1 MPELPEV
8 ETIKRELFQKIKG
21 KKIALVEVLF
31 LKTINCSADKFKK
44 IIENSRIKDVQRR
57 AKLLI
62 IKLSNNYNLAVHLK
76 LTGQFIYKLSLP
88 VAGIG
93 VCSGRVLSSKLQENK
108 YARLIFT
115 FQNNDKSSTKSLVR
129 DKLFFNDLRK
139 FAFVKLLDDKKLE
152 ELLAEKNFGPEPLDK
167 TFTLKIFQNLLFQK
181 KKAKIKPL
189 LMNQNFLAGV
199 GNIYAAES
207 CFCAKILPT
216 RFAGSLTKEEI
227 KKLYQCLKKILKTAI
242 ARKGS
247 SVNQYVDVFG
257 KKGNYVSLLKIYN
270 REGKICLRC
279 GSKIKKINLNGRGT
293 CFCPN
298 CQK

>member
-8 ETIKRELFQKIKG
+8 ETIRRELFQKIKG
-21 KKIALVEVLF
+21 KKIASVEVLTP
-31 LKTINCSADKFKK
+31 KTINCSADKFKK
-44 IIENSRIKDVQRR
+44 ILKNSKIKDIQRR

-76 LTGQFIYKLSLP
+76 LTGQFIYKSRTARCDLP
-88 VAGIG
+88 
-93 VCSGRVLSSKLQENK
+93 EEK
-108 YARLIFT
+108 YTRLIFT
-115 FQNNDKSSTKSLVR
+115 FQNN

-152 ELLAEKNFGPEPLDK
+152 KLLTEKDFGPEPLDK
-167 TFTLKIFQNLLFQK
+167 TFTLKIFQNLLFQR

-216 RFAGSLTKEEI
+216 RFAESLTKEEI
-227 KKLYQCLKKILKTAI
+227 KKLYQCLRKILKTAI
-242 ARKGS
+242 ICKGS

-257 KKGNYVSLLKIYN
+257 KKGKYVPLLKVYG
-270 REGKICLRC
+270 REGKNCLRC
-279 GSKIKKINLNGRGT
+279 GNKIKKITLNGRGT
-293 CFCPN
+293 YFCPG

>member
-8 ETIKRELFQKIKG
+8 ETIKRELLQKIKG
-21 KKIALVEVLF
+21 KKIALVEVLTP
-31 LKTINCSADKFKK
+31 KTINCPADEFKK
-44 IIENSRIKDVQRR
+44 IIKNSKIKDVQRR

-76 LTGQFIYKLSLP
+76 LTGHFIYKLKTTRCDLP
-88 VAGIG
+88 
-93 VCSGRVLSSKLQENK
+93 EEK

-115 FQNNDKSSTKSLVR
+115 FQNG

-152 ELLAEKNFGPEPLDK
+152 KLLVEKDFGPEPLDR
-167 TFTLKIFQNLLFQK
+167 TFTLKIFQNLLFKK

-189 LMNQNFLAGV
+189 LMNQNFLAGI

-207 CFCAKILPT
+207 CFCAKISPT
-216 RFAGSLTKEEI
+216 RSAGSLTKEEI

-242 ARKGS
+242 IRKGS
-247 SVNQYVDVFG
+247 SVNQYVDIHG
-257 KKGNYVSLLKIYN
+257 KKGSYVSMLKVYG

-279 GSKIKKINLNGRGT
+279 GNKIKKITLNGRGT
-293 CFCPN
+293 YFCPS

>member
-8 ETIKRELFQKIKG
+8 ETIKRELLQKIKG
-21 KKIALVEVLF
+21 KKIASVEVLTQ
-31 LKTINCSADKFKK
+31 KTINCSADKFKK
-44 IIENSRIKDVQRR
+44 TIENSKIEDIQRR

-62 IKLSNNYNLAVHLK
+62 IKLSNNYNLVVHLK
-76 LTGQFIYKLSLP
+76 LTGQFIYKFQ
-88 VAGIG
+88 V
-93 VCSGRVLSSKLQENK
+93 SSFKLQGEK
-108 YARLIFT
+108 YTRLIFT
-115 FQNNDKSSTKSLVR
+115 FQNNDKSSTKNLML

-152 ELLAEKNFGPEPLDK
+152 KLLAEKDFGPEPLDK

-216 RFAGSLTKEEI
+216 RSAGSLTKEEI
-227 KKLYQCLKKILKTAI
+227 KKLYQCLRKILKTAI
-242 ARKGS
+242 IRKGS

-257 KKGNYVSLLKIYN
+257 EKGNYV
-270 REGKICLRC
+270 
-279 GSKIKKINLNGRGT
+279 
-293 CFCPN
+293 P
-298 CQK
+298 

>member
-8 ETIKRELFQKIKG
+8 ETIKRELLQKIKG
-21 KKIALVEVLF
+21 KKIVSVKVLF
-31 LKTINCSADKFKK
+31 PKTINCSADKFKK
-44 IIENSRIKDVQRR
+44 IIENSKIEDVQRR

-76 LTGQFIYKLSLP
+76 LTGQFIYKLQTARCDLP
-88 VAGIG
+88 
-93 VCSGRVLSSKLQENK
+93 EEK

-115 FQNNDKSSTKSLVR
+115 FQNN

-139 FAFVKLLDDKKLE
+139 FAFVKLLNDKELE
-152 ELLAEKNFGPEPLDK
+152 KLLAEKDFGPEPLDK
-167 TFTLKIFQNLLFQK
+167 TFTLKIFHNLLFQK
-181 KKAKIKPL
+181 KRAKIKPL

-216 RFAGSLTKEEI
+216 RLAGSLTKEEI
-227 KKLYQCLKKILKTAI
+227 KKLYQCLRKILKTAI
-242 ARKGS
+242 VCKGS

-257 KKGNYVSLLKIYN
+257 KKGKYVSLLKVYG

-279 GSKIKKINLNGRGT
+279 KNKIKKITLNGRGT

-298 CQK
+298 CQN

>member
-21 KKIALVEVLF
+21 KKIVSVEVLTP
-31 LKTINCSADKFKK
+31 KTINCSADKFKK
-44 IIENSRIKDVQRR
+44 IIENSKIKDVQRR

-76 LTGQFIYKLSLP
+76 LTGQFIYKLKTARCDLP
-88 VAGIG
+88 
-93 VCSGRVLSSKLQENK
+93 EEK

-115 FQNNDKSSTKSLVR
+115 FQNNDKSDTKSLVR

-139 FAFVKLLDDKKLE
+139 FAFVKLLNDKKLE
-152 ELLAEKNFGPEPLDK
+152 ELLTEKDFGPEPLDK
-167 TFTLKIFQNLLFQK
+167 SFTLKIFQSLLFQK
-181 KKAKIKPL
+181 KKTKIKPL

-216 RFAGSLTKEEI
+216 RLAGSLTKEEI
-227 KKLYQCLKKILKTAI
+227 KKLYQCLRKILKTAI
-242 ARKGS
+242 IRKGS

-257 KKGNYVSLLKIYN
+257 KKGNYVSLLKVYA

>member
-8 ETIKRELFQKIKG
+8 ETIKRELLQKIKG
-21 KKIALVEVLF
+21 KKIVSVEVLAP
-31 LKTINCSADKFKK
+31 KTINCPADKFKK
-44 IIENSRIKDVQRR
+44 IIKNSRIKDVQRR

-76 LTGQFIYKLSLP
+76 LTGQFIYKT
-88 VAGIG
+88 
-93 VCSGRVLSSKLQENK
+93 QDTK
-108 YARLIFT
+108 YDIQNTKYTCLIFT
-115 FQNNDKSSTKSLVR
+115 FQNG

-139 FAFVKLLDDKKLE
+139 FAFVKLLNDKKLE
-152 ELLAEKNFGPEPLDK
+152 KLLAEKDFGPEPLDK
-167 TFTLKIFQNLLFQK
+167 TFTLKVFQNLLFQK

-227 KKLYQCLKKILKTAI
+227 KKLYQCLRKILKTAVT
-242 ARKGS
+242 RKGS

-257 KKGNYVSLLKIYN
+257 KKGNYVPLLKVYG

-279 GSKIKKINLNGRGT
+279 GSKIKKIILNGRGT
-293 CFCPN
+293 YFCPG
-298 CQK
+298 CQR

>member
-8 ETIKRELFQKIKG
+8 ETIRRELFQKIKG
-21 KKIALVEVLF
+21 KKIASVEVLTP
-31 LKTINCSADKFKK
+31 KTINCSADKFKK
-44 IIENSRIKDVQRR
+44 ILKNSKIKDIQRR

-76 LTGQFIYKLSLP
+76 LTGQFIYKSQTVSCDLP
-88 VAGIG
+88 
-93 VCSGRVLSSKLQENK
+93 EEK

-115 FQNNDKSSTKSLVR
+115 FQNN

-152 ELLAEKNFGPEPLDK
+152 KLLTEKDFGPEPLDK
-167 TFTLKIFQNLLFQK
+167 TFTLKIFQNLLFQR

-216 RFAGSLTKEEI
+216 RFAESLTKNEI

-242 ARKGS
+242 IRKGS

-257 KKGNYVSLLKIYN
+257 KKGKYVPLLKVYG
-270 REGKICLRC
+270 REGKNCLRC
-279 GSKIKKINLNGRGT
+279 GNKIKKITLNGRGT
-293 CFCPN
+293 YFCPG

>member
-21 KKIALVEVLF
+21 KKIVSVEVLAP
-31 LKTINCSADKFKK
+31 KTINCSADKFKK
-44 IIENSRIKDVQRR
+44 IIENSKIKDVQRR

-62 IKLSNNYNLAVHLK
+62 IKLSNNYNLAIHLK
-76 LTGQFIYKLSLP
+76 LTGQFIYKSRSITCDLP
-88 VAGIG
+88 
-93 VCSGRVLSSKLQENK
+93 EEK

-115 FQNNDKSSTKSLVR
+115 FQNNDKSDTKSLVR

-152 ELLAEKNFGPEPLDK
+152 KLLAEKNFGPKPLDK

-216 RFAGSLTKEEI
+216 RSAGSLTKEEI
-227 KKLYQCLKKILKTAI
+227 KKLYQCLRKI
-242 ARKGS
+242 
-247 SVNQYVDVFG
+247 
-257 KKGNYVSLLKIYN
+257 
-270 REGKICLRC
+270 
-279 GSKIKKINLNGRGT
+279 
-293 CFCPN
+293 
-298 CQK
+298 